1 MARPR
6 EDLAWRVGQV
16 CYSGAMFTSA
26 PVELGA
32 LVAAGVA
39 GRPIDARALI
49 AELDDDRVADL
60 ESTARAQLAEL
71 PTPLFAHADSP
82 LTRERSALHRVAAYA
97 ADRLGRPEELIDLLR
112 GDWLEGRSVVPLL
125 ELLSLHGFMDE
136 ANLTARLA
144 LFSAEGSEEERIED
158 FLTAGGRPPDGWVEA
173 VREFAR
179 APSRDGWR
187 ELLQFTPDEVYYHR
201 VRSTLRLLR
210 RLGVDP
216 DMVFQLATA
225 DAVTPDAI
233 ELAESGLVSVATILE
248 RMNEGTPESRAL
260 WLGLAARAAFEQGD
274 HFGVARFLG
283 EAYRVGSE
291 GYLPT
296 IQAMDIRDEA
306 DDELHHM
313 LDRAGVPRFT
323 EE

>member
-1 MARPR
+1 MVTSMA
-6 EDLAWRVGQV
+6 L
-16 CYSGAMFTSA
+16 
-26 PVELGA
+26 ELGT

-39 GRPIDARALI
+39 GRPVDAGSLVAGLDDAGVRAL
-49 AELDDDRVADL
+49 E
-60 ESTARAQLAEL
+60 ETARDELARL
-71 PTPLFAHADSP
+71 PTPLFEHVDDA
-82 LTRERSALHRVAAYA
+82 LTRQRSALRRVAAHA
-97 ADRLGRPEELIDLLR
+97 ADRLGRPDELIDLLR
-112 GDWLEGRSVVPLL
+112 GDWLRGRSVVPLL
-125 ELLSLHGFMDE
+125 DLLRAHGLVDE

-144 LFSAEGSEEERIED
+144 LFSAEGNEEERIEE
-158 FLTAGGRPPDGWVEA
+158 FLTAGGRPPDGWLDA
-173 VREFAR
+173 VRAFAR

-248 RMNEGTPESRAL
+248 RMNEGTADSRPL
-260 WLGLAARAAFEQGD
+260 WLGLAARASFEQGD
-274 HFGVARFLG
+274 RFGAARFLS
-283 EAYRVGSE
+283 EAYRIGRD
-291 GYLPT
+291 GFFPT
-296 IQAMDIRDEA
+296 IQAMDIREEA
-306 DDELHHM
+306 DEELQHM
-313 LDRAGVPRFT
+313 LDRAGVPRF